1 VSFETFN
8 FDETLL
14 KAIEQAKF
22 TRASKIQKLVI
33 PEVLAGHDVIASAHS
48 GSGKSASFVLPLIQ
62 ILLNNKAFS
71 PSADSFDIQDQ
82 NDEFIDEENHF
93 EKNNED
99 NFLEGNADG
108 NGNENGDE
116 ENSDLLHN
124 AFEHNALE
132 NNQHEIFD
140 SENLEPSVKP
150 KNGPK
155 VLILAPTRELA
166 NQISACIRRFTKDLG
181 LRYGIL
187 VGGAPYPPQV
197 RMLKKPVDFL
207 VATPGR
213 LLDHLK
219 NNRVNFDKIEFLVID
234 EINRM
239 IDMKMHADLLEI
251 YSYIP
256 KSQTLENGDI
266 KLRQTLLF
274 AGSLEGDSLENIS
287 KEFQN
292 NPVRFELARSKH
304 SYRNLHQSMYIADEG
319 EHKLQLCNALV
330 RQAFLD
336 DSAINNIIIYSTQR
350 ENLDNLSA
358 FLLNLFPEFVK
369 ENENLLNGPS
379 NKRILLLVDEQN
391 INESLLSIEMENLK
405 IIHLD
410 LPDDIL
416 VFLQRLEP
424 AIDQESAQELC
435 LLIGKNEWPM
445 LHQIERY
452 IGKTLSRKKIEGL
465 EPVSTEPSVSSQI
478 SSGKFT
484 NQTKNRNPYSG
495 RRQNKSTSQKS
506 NPRNRNQN
514 QHFVAS
520 SQVEASELYFENMDS
535 NDIYNEQLKGNVI
548 DTGNKA
554 PLRKKGQRT
563 TNTKN
568 HSQTP
573 RANSPRSDSPRSNS
587 LRSNSPQSNGAQNNG
602 ARINKT
608 AKPSNKGRKKQK
620 QQNPQQ
626 NFNNPQLA
634 GNSFTAVTAVDD
646 RDLSWKQYITNISNG
661 NAPSKTANKKFRSKH
676 GSQKG
681 GFDLN
686 HSPMAISAKKVRD
699 IAKNEEWASEK
710 KEAAKPSVQI
720 RVKAPVKIKGTLD
733 IINNDTQ
740 KSYSDFDAERIDGKL
755 GINK

>member
-1 VSFETFN
+1 MSFEPFN
-8 FDETLL
+8 FNDSLL
-14 KAIEQAKF
+14 TAIEQAKF

-33 PEVLAGHDVIASAHS
+33 PEVLLGHDVIASAHS

-62 ILLNNKAFS
+62 LLLNNKALS
-71 PSADSFDIQDQ
+71 H
-82 NDEFIDEENHF
+82 EENTS
-93 EKNNED
+93 D
-99 NFLEGNADG
+99 NSELD
-108 NGNENGDE
+108 
-116 ENSDLLHN
+116 NSDNDLEFN
-124 AFEHNALE
+124 DGVINEETELE
-132 NNQHEIFD
+132 NNEESD
-140 SENLEPSVKP
+140 GSTSKP

-166 NQISACIRRFTKDLG
+166 NQISACIRRFTKDLN

-219 NNRVNFDKIEFLVID
+219 NNRVNFDKIEYLVID

-239 IDMKMHADLLEI
+239 IDMKMNSDLLEI

-274 AGSLEGDSLENIS
+274 SGSLEGDSLESIS
-287 KEFQN
+287 REFQH
-292 NPVRFELARSKH
+292 NPVRFELAKSKQ
-304 SYRNLHQSMYIADEG
+304 SYRALQQSMYIADEG
-319 EHKLQLCNALV
+319 EHKFKLCQALIENTES
-330 RQAFLD
+330 QH
-336 DSAINNIIIYSTQR
+336 IIISSTQINHLQQLA
-350 ENLDNLSA
+350 EFLLTNIAELSA
-358 FLLNLFPEFVK
+358 SSDQILVNK
-369 ENENLLNGPS
+369 NG
-379 NKRILLLVDEQN
+379 KQIYLLVDEQSLDDKLW
-391 INESLLSIEMENLK
+391 NEIQDLK

-424 AIDQESAQELC
+424 AIDQASSQELC
-435 LLIGKNEWPM
+435 LLVGKDEWSI

-465 EPVSTEPSVSSQI
+465 EPLASEPSVSNQI

-495 RRQNKSTSQKS
+495 RRQNNKARTQKNTSRNKNDGPQNTNTYQM
-506 NPRNRNQN
+506 NP
-514 QHFVAS
+514 AP
-520 SQVEASELYFENMDS
+520 LPFENMDS
-535 NDIYNEQLKGNVI
+535 NDIYNDQLMGNTI
-548 DTGNKA
+548 NTNPQNGN
-554 PLRKKGQRT
+554 
-563 TNTKN
+563 
-568 HSQTP
+568 
-573 RANSPRSDSPRSNS
+573 
-587 LRSNSPQSNGAQNNG
+587 AQNNK
-602 ARINKT
+602 AKNSNPKNNKPRNKQVRT
-608 AKPSNKGRKKQK
+608 NKSADAKNPAQPSKNNNNRNNKNRNNRQNK
-620 QQNPQQ
+620 NPQQ
-626 NFNNPQLA
+626 NSNPQLG
-634 GNSFTAVTAVDD
+634 GNNFNVELATDD
-646 RDLSWKQYITNISNG
+646 RDLSWKQYISNISNG
-661 NAPSKTANKKFRSKH
+661 NAPSKTANKKYRKQH
-676 GSQKG
+676 TSQNG

-710 KEAAKPSVQI
+710 KEASKPNVQI
-720 RVKAPVKIKGTLD
+720 RVKSPIKSKSNLE
-733 IINNDTQ
+733 NNDANSDNS
-740 KSYSDFDAERIDGKL
+740 KSYSDYDSERIGGKL